1 MTGSS
6 EFRERLAVCARTTT
20 DSDLGQP
27 SDSHRAAHDGK
38 HPERREGDSH
48 DDCCVWGAVRD
59 CQSERC
65 DADGGENTLKQSAHA
80 VSVPPVEVSFRGV
93 ACETDRYVD
102 TVYSCIR
109 G

>member
-1 MTGSS
+1 MTGRR
-6 EFRERLAVCARTTT
+6 EFREGFAVCARTAT
-20 DSDLGQP
+20 DPNLGQP
-27 SDSHRAAHDGK
+27 GDSHGAAHDGE
-38 HPERREGDSH
+38 HPERGERDSH
-48 DDCCVWGAVRD
+48 NEGCVRRTMGD

-65 DADGGENTLKQSAHA
+65 DADGGENALKQSAHA